1 MPFADNP
8 FSSKKMIDHNT
19 VQQIL
24 DTADIVD
31 VVSDFVALKRRGAN
45 WIGLCPFHN
54 DRRPSFYVSRAKG
67 ICKCFACG
75 EGGSAVNFIMKHEQL
90 SYPEALRYLARK
102 YHIEIQEKELTDE
115 EKQAQTEREAMLMLN
130 EWACA
135 YFEKQLHETQAGQEI
150 GLSYFRERGFNDVTI
165 KEYRLGYS
173 SEGYDDFYK
182 AAVAQGFNPKL
193 LFDTGLC
200 IPNERDE
207 GGHDRFR
214 GRVMFPIMNIAG
226 KVIAFGGR
234 TLKKDKNIAKYVNS
248 PESAIYSKRNVI
260 YGLYQAKREISKED
274 KCFIVEGY
282 ADVISMHQ
290 AGFKN
295 VIASS
300 GTALTEGHIQAI
312 RRFTSNVTEMFD
324 GDAAG
329 IKAAIRGV
337 DMLLKEGISIKV
349 LPLPPDDDP
358 DTFVRAHSH
367 TEVEEYIS
375 QNEADFIH
383 FKSDVVLKD
392 AKNDPIKRTAAI
404 TDVVKSIALIPDEI
418 ARMVYAKECSTLF
431 GFDEQTI
438 LRQIKQYRNKYREQ
452 WRKEREQQQARE
464 QRLNQQ
470 ESNVAPVVPPLDE
483 DAPPPPPPEDFTSE
497 TGPAITAPL
506 PPRATGASDSVVVQ
520 EREVIRLIVNY
531 GMCYLTDTEY
541 DDGTVRPTTVLEHIN
556 NVISLEQ
563 IDFSDPLYKH
573 TFEVAKQY
581 IEPFYHDLEAFNIQL
596 EESTQQFVEQ
606 EMTEQDD
613 EEPVAL
619 DSAALINAQL
629 HKEQAIRAKAN
640 VKAKNELMDYCC
652 GYLMKVLCSIDDDNV
667 RQLACDLATDSLPQL
682 SKIHTQFA
690 VILEERDKLL
700 SVVPERLYN
709 WMNALIVQRINETQT
724 RIASASANE
733 LPQLMEYL
741 QNLYQSRHDLA
752 NIIGNRVVNPK

>member
-1 MPFADNP
+1 
-8 FSSKKMIDHNT
+8 MIDPKT
-19 VQQIL
+19 VQLIL

-31 VVSDFVALKRRGAN
+31 VVSDFVSLKKRGAN

-75 EGGSAVNFIMKHEQL
+75 ESGSAVGFIMKHEQL

-135 YFEKQLHETQAGQEI
+135 YFEHQLHETQAGQEI
-150 GLSYFRERGFNDVTI
+150 GLSYFRERGFNDTTI
-165 KEYRLGYS
+165 KEFRLGYS

-182 AAVAQGFNPKL
+182 AAVAQGFNPQL

-200 IPNERDE
+200 IADER
-207 GGHDRFR
+207 GGGRDRFR

-260 YGLYQAKREISKED
+260 YGLFQAKREISKQD
-274 KCFIVEGY
+274 KCYIVEGY

-300 GTALTEGHIQAI
+300 GTALTEGHIHAI

-324 GDAAG
+324 GDEAG

-349 LPLPPDDDP
+349 LPLPPEDDP

-367 TEVEEYIS
+367 TEVEEYIAA
-375 QNEADFIH
+375 NEADFIH
-383 FKSDVVLKD
+383 FKSSVVLKD
-392 AKNDPIKRTAAI
+392 AQDDPIKRTAAI

-431 GFDEQTI
+431 DFDEQTI
-438 LRQIKQYRNKYREQ
+438 LRQIKQYRGKHLEQ

-464 QRLNQQ
+464 QRMARTATDNPP
-470 ESNVAPVVPPLDE
+470 APPADE
-483 DAPPPPPPEDFTSE
+483 LPPPPPRDDYGGEI
-497 TGPAITAPL
+497 GPADTAP
-506 PPRATGASDSVVVQ
+506 PAPRTVSVGDSVATQ

-531 GMCYLTDTEY
+531 GMCYLIDTEQLN
-541 DDGTVRPTTVLEHIN
+541 GTFSPTNVLEHISN
-556 NVISLEQ
+556 EMELDQMS
-563 IDFSDPLYKH
+563 FSDPLYRR
-573 TFEVAKQY
+573 TFELAKQY
-581 IEPFYHDLEAFNIQL
+581 IEPYYRDLEAFKADLETEIQQYIN
-596 EESTQQFVEQ
+596 EEMAVP
-606 EMTEQDD
+606 DD
-613 EEPVAL
+613 ADPDAL
-619 DSAALINAQL
+619 DSDALINAQER
-629 HKEQAIRAKAN
+629 KEKEVQAKAA
-640 VKAKNELMDYCC
+640 VKAKNELAEFSCDY
-652 GYLMKVLCSIDDDNV
+652 LVKVLCSIDDDAV
-667 RQLACDLATDSLPQL
+667 RQLACELAADNMPQL
-682 SKIHTQFA
+682 SKIHTKYA
-690 VILEERDKLL
+690 VVLEERDKLITL
-700 SVVPERLYN
+700 VPDRLYN
-709 WMNALIVQRINETQT
+709 WKNALLVQRINEAKS
-724 RIASASANE
+724 RIATATAEE

-741 QNLYQSRHDLA
+741 QSLYALRHQIA
-752 NIIGNRVVNPK
+752 TIIGDRVVNPN

>member
-1 MPFADNP
+1 
-8 FSSKKMIDHNT
+8 MIDHNT

-24 DTADIVD
+24 DAADIVD
-31 VVSDFVALKRRGAN
+31 VVSDFVSLKKRGAN

-115 EKQAQTEREAMLMLN
+115 EKQAQSEREAMLMLN

-150 GLSYFRERGFNDVTI
+150 GLAYFKERGFNDATI
-165 KEYRLGYS
+165 KEFRLGYS
-173 SEGYDDFYK
+173 SEGYDDLYK
-182 AAVAQGFNPKL
+182 AAIAQGFNPKL
-193 LFDTGLC
+193 LFDVGLC
-200 IPNERDE
+200 LPDDH

-234 TLKKDKNIAKYVNS
+234 TLRKDKEVAKYVNS
-248 PESAIYSKRNVI
+248 PESSIYSKRNVI
-260 YGLYQAKREISKED
+260 YGLHQAKREISKED

-300 GTALTEGHIQAI
+300 GTALTEGHIHAI

-337 DMLLKEGISIKV
+337 DMLLKEGLNIKV
-349 LPLPPDDDP
+349 LPLPPEDDP

-367 TEVEEYIS
+367 TEVEDYIK
-375 QNEADFIH
+375 QNECDFIN
-383 FKSDVVLKD
+383 FKSGVVLND
-392 AKNDPIKRTAAI
+392 AQNDPIKRSAAI

-418 ARMVYAKECSTLF
+418 ARMVYAKECSNLF

-438 LRQIKQYRNKYREQ
+438 LRQIKQHRNKYIEQ
-452 WRKEREQQQARE
+452 WHKERQQQQARE
-464 QRLNQQ
+464 QRQAAQQ
-470 ESNVAPVVPPLDE
+470 AGGKSPAQQ
-483 DAPPPPPPEDFTSE
+483 PEPQYDTP
-497 TGPAITAPL
+497 TL
-506 PPRATGASDSVVVQ
+506 PPTLDDFVESDSTHGNGADNRDIAAHNGVEIQ

-531 GMCYLTDTEY
+531 GMCYLTDTQY
-541 DDGTVRPTTVLEHIN
+541 DDETVRPTTVLEYIN
-556 NVISLEQ
+556 NELLMDQ
-563 IDFSDPLYKH
+563 MDFSNRLYKR
-573 TFEVAKQY
+573 TFEIAKRFIDPY
-581 IEPFYHDLEAFNIQL
+581 YRDLASFNSQL
-596 EESTQQFVEQ
+596 EKDTREFISQ
-606 EMTEQDD
+606 EMVQTDD
-613 EEPVAL
+613 QEPLEL
-619 DSAALINAQL
+619 DSHSLIVAQEN
-629 HKEQAIRAKAN
+629 KEKSIQAKAN
-640 VKAKNELMDYCC
+640 ATAMKKLMDFSSS
-652 GYLMKVLCSIDDDNV
+652 YLMKLLCSIDDDQV
-667 RQLACDLATDSLPQL
+667 RQLACELATDNLPQL
-682 SKIHTQFA
+682 SKIHTKYT
-690 VILEERDKLL
+690 VIVEERDRLL
-700 SVVPERLYN
+700 SIVPERLYN
-709 WMNALIVQRINETQT
+709 WKNALLIIKINEVKAQ
-724 RIASASANE
+724 IASAAADQ
-733 LPQLMEYL
+733 LPQLLEHL
-741 QNLYQSRHDLA
+741 QELYSVRHQLA
-752 NIIGNRVVNPK
+752 AIIGDRVVNPN

>member
-1 MPFADNP
+1 
-8 FSSKKMIDHNT
+8 MIDHNT

-31 VVSDFVALKRRGAN
+31 VVSDFVTLKKRGAN

-54 DRRPSFYVSRAKG
+54 DRRPSFYVSRSKG

-130 EWACA
+130 EWACS
-135 YFEKQLHETQAGQEI
+135 YFEKQLHDTQAGQEI
-150 GLSYFRERGFNDVTI
+150 GLSYFRERGFNDATI
-165 KEYRLGYS
+165 KEFRLGYS

-200 IPNERDE
+200 IAERD
-207 GGHDRFR
+207 GGRDRFR

-248 PESAIYSKRNVI
+248 PESVIYSKRNVI

-300 GTALTEGHIQAI
+300 GTALTEGHIHAI
-312 RRFTSNVTEMFD
+312 RRFTSNATEMFD

-349 LPLPPDDDP
+349 LPLPPEDDP

-383 FKSDVVLKD
+383 FKSNIVLKD

-418 ARMVYAKECSTLF
+418 ARMVYAKECNTLF

-438 LRQIKQYRNKYREQ
+438 LRQIKQYRGKYLEQ

-464 QRLNQQ
+464 QRMSQAASDN
-470 ESNVAPVVPPLDE
+470 APGPLPPVD
-483 DAPPPPPPEDFTSE
+483 DMPPAPMPDDLFPE
-497 TGPAITAPL
+497 TGPADTPPTTHHAPNVND
-506 PPRATGASDSVVVQ
+506 GIVVQ

-541 DDGTVRPTTVLEHIN
+541 DDGSVRPTTVLEHIN
-556 NVISLEQ
+556 NEIFLENME
-563 IDFSDPLYKH
+563 FSDPLYKR
-573 TFEVAKQY
+573 TFELALQY
-581 IEPFYHDLEAFNIQL
+581 VPQYYKDLEEFKKQL
-596 EESTQQFVEQ
+596 KESTSEYISQ
-606 EMTEQDD
+606 EMATQDEVAPD
-613 EEPVAL
+613 AL
-619 DSAALINAQL
+619 DSAALISAQER
-629 HKEQAIRAKAN
+629 KEKEVLSRANVRAKQA
-640 VKAKNELMDYCC
+640 ETEFSSS
-652 GYLMKVLCSIDDDNV
+652 YLMKALCSIDDDNV
-667 RQLACDLATDSLPQL
+667 RQLACDLATDNLPQL

-700 SVVPERLYN
+700 SLVPDRLYN
-709 WMNALIVQRINETQT
+709 WKNALLVQAINVIKERISH
-724 RIASASANE
+724 ASAEE
-733 LPQLMEYL
+733 LPQLMEHL
-741 QNLYQSRHDLA
+741 QKLYNVRHELA
-752 NIIGNRVVNPK
+752 AVIGDRVVNPN

>member
-1 MPFADNP
+1 
-8 FSSKKMIDHNT
+8 MIDHNT

-31 VVSDFVALKRRGAN
+31 VVSDFVTLKKRGAN

-54 DRRPSFYVSRAKG
+54 DRRPSFYVSRSKG

-130 EWACA
+130 EWACS
-135 YFEKQLHETQAGQEI
+135 YFEKQLHDTQAGQEI
-150 GLSYFRERGFNDVTI
+150 GLSYFRERGFNDATI
-165 KEYRLGYS
+165 KEFRLGYS

-200 IPNERDE
+200 IAERD
-207 GGHDRFR
+207 GGRDRFR

-248 PESAIYSKRNVI
+248 PESVIYSKRNVI

-300 GTALTEGHIQAI
+300 GTALTEGHIHAI

-349 LPLPPDDDP
+349 LPLPPEDDP

-367 TEVEEYIS
+367 TEVEDYIL

-383 FKSDVVLKD
+383 FKSNIVLKD

-438 LRQIKQYRNKYREQ
+438 LRQIKQYRGKYLEQ

-464 QRLNQQ
+464 QRMSQAASDN
-470 ESNVAPVVPPLDE
+470 AP
-483 DAPPPPPPEDFTSE
+483 
-497 TGPAITAPL
+497 GPL
-506 PPRATGASDSVVVQ
+506 PPVDDMPPAPMPDDLPPDIGPSDQAPVTHHTANVNDGIVVQ

-541 DDGTVRPTTVLEHIN
+541 DDGSVRPTTVLEHIN
-556 NVISLEQ
+556 NEIFLENME
-563 IDFSDPLYKH
+563 FSDPLYKR
-573 TFEVAKQY
+573 TFELALQY
-581 IEPFYHDLEAFNIQL
+581 VPQYYKDLEEFKKQL
-596 EESTQQFVEQ
+596 KESTNEYISQ
-606 EMTEQDD
+606 EMATQDEVAPD
-613 EEPVAL
+613 AL
-619 DSAALINAQL
+619 DSAALISAQER
-629 HKEQAIRAKAN
+629 KEKEVLSRANVRAKQA
-640 VKAKNELMDYCC
+640 ETEFSSS
-652 GYLMKVLCSIDDDNV
+652 YLMKALCSIDDDDV
-667 RQLACDLATDSLPQL
+667 RQLACDLATDNLPQL

-700 SVVPERLYN
+700 SLVPDRLYN
-709 WMNALIVQRINETQT
+709 WKNALLVQAINVIKERISH
-724 RIASASANE
+724 ASAEE
-733 LPQLMEYL
+733 LPQLMEHL
-741 QNLYQSRHDLA
+741 QKLYSVRHELA
-752 NIIGNRVVNPK
+752 AVIGDRVVNPN

>member
-1 MPFADNP
+1 
-8 FSSKKMIDHNT
+8 MIDHNT
-19 VQQIL
+19 VQLIL

-31 VVSDFVALKRRGAN
+31 VVSDFVALKQRGAN

-115 EKQAQTEREAMLMLN
+115 EKLAQTEREAMLMLN
-130 EWACA
+130 EWACS
-135 YFEKQLHETQAGQEI
+135 YFEKQLHETDAGREI
-150 GLSYFRERGFNDVTI
+150 GLSYFRERGFNDATI
-165 KEYRLGYS
+165 KEFRLGYS

-182 AAVAQGFNPKL
+182 AAINQGFNPKL

-200 IPNERDE
+200 IADER
-207 GGHDRFR
+207 GGGRDRFR
-214 GRVMFPIMNIAG
+214 GRVMFPIMDIAG

-248 PESAIYSKRNVI
+248 PESAVYSKRNVI
-260 YGLYQAKREISKED
+260 YGLFQAKREISKSD

-300 GTALTEGHIQAI
+300 GTALTEGHIHAI

-324 GDAAG
+324 GDEAG

-349 LPLPPDDDP
+349 LPLPPEDDP

-367 TEVEEYIS
+367 TEVEEYIAE
-375 QNEADFIH
+375 NETDFIS
-383 FKSDVVLKD
+383 FKSSVVLKD

-438 LRQIKQYRNKYREQ
+438 LRQIKQYRGKYREQ

-464 QRLNQQ
+464 QRLSQATADNT
-470 ESNVAPVVPPLDE
+470 PPPPTPTGDE
-483 DAPPPPPPEDFTSE
+483 APPPPLPEDFGPE
-497 TGPAITAPL
+497 TGPAYTEPAPQ
-506 PPRATGASDSVVVQ
+506 RTTTCDDVAIQ

-531 GMCYLTDTEY
+531 GMCYLGSTKY
-541 DDGTVRPTTVLEHIN
+541 PDGTVRPTSVIEHIN
-556 NVISLEQ
+556 NELNLDKIS
-563 IDFSDPLYKH
+563 FSVPLYGH
-573 TFEVAKQY
+573 TFELALQY
-581 IEPFYHDLEAFNIQL
+581 IPQYYKDLEEFNIQL
-596 EESTQQFVEQ
+596 AERTRQYIDRERAREDQ
-606 EMTEQDD
+606 EAPE
-613 EEPVAL
+613 AL
-619 DSAALINAQL
+619 DSATLISAQER
-629 HKEQAIRAKAN
+629 KEKEIQARAN
-640 VKAKNELMDYCC
+640 VKAKQALMDFSSS
-652 GYLMKVLCSIDDDNV
+652 YLMKVLCSIDDDAV
-667 RQLACDLATDSLPQL
+667 RQLACELATDNIPQL
-682 SKIHTQFA
+682 SKIHTKFA

-700 SVVPERLYN
+700 TVVPDKLYN
-709 WMNALIVQRINETQT
+709 WKNALLVQKINEVKEK
-724 RIASASANE
+724 IANASSEE
-733 LPQLMEYL
+733 LPQLMEKL
-741 QNLYQSRHDLA
+741 QSLYDLRHKLA
-752 NIIGNRVVNPK
+752 AIIGDRVVNPK

>member
-1 MPFADNP
+1 
-8 FSSKKMIDHNT
+8 
-19 VQQIL
+19 
-24 DTADIVD
+24 
-31 VVSDFVALKRRGAN
+31 
-45 WIGLCPFHN
+45 
-54 DRRPSFYVSRAKG
+54 
-67 ICKCFACG
+67 
-75 EGGSAVNFIMKHEQL
+75 MKHEQL

-130 EWACA
+130 EWACS
-135 YFEKQLHETQAGQEI
+135 YFEKQLHDTQAGQEI
-150 GLSYFRERGFNDVTI
+150 GLSYFRERGFNDATI
-165 KEYRLGYS
+165 KEFRLGYS
-173 SEGYDDFYK
+173 SEGYNDFYK

-200 IPNERDE
+200 IADERD
-207 GGHDRFR
+207 GGRDRFR

-260 YGLYQAKREISKED
+260 YGLHQAKREISKED

-300 GTALTEGHIQAI
+300 GTALTEGHIHAI

-349 LPLPPDDDP
+349 LPLPPEDDP

-383 FKSDVVLKD
+383 FKSNIVLKD

-438 LRQIKQYRNKYREQ
+438 LRQIKQYRGKYLEQ

-464 QRLNQQ
+464 ARMNQASGDNTATQ
-470 ESNVAPVVPPLDE
+470 P
-483 DAPPPPPPEDFTSE
+483 APPDDMP
-497 TGPAITAPL
+497 TAPL
-506 PPRATGASDSVVVQ
+506 PDDLFPETGPTDTPPTTHHTANVNDGIVVQ

-541 DDGTVRPTTVLEHIN
+541 DDGSVRPTTVLEHIN
-556 NVISLEQ
+556 NEIFLENME
-563 IDFSDPLYKH
+563 FSDPLYKR
-573 TFEVAKQY
+573 TFELALQY
-581 IEPFYHDLEAFNIQL
+581 VPQYYKDLEEFKKQL
-596 EESTQQFVEQ
+596 KESTSEYISQ
-606 EMTEQDD
+606 EMATQDEVAPD
-613 EEPVAL
+613 AL
-619 DSAALINAQL
+619 DSAALISAQER
-629 HKEQAIRAKAN
+629 KEKEVLSRANVRAKQA
-640 VKAKNELMDYCC
+640 ETEFSSS
-652 GYLMKVLCSIDDDNV
+652 YLMKALCSIDDDDV
-667 RQLACDLATDSLPQL
+667 RQLACDLATDNLPQL

-700 SVVPERLYN
+700 SLVPDRLYN
-709 WMNALIVQRINETQT
+709 WKNALLVQAINVIKERISH
-724 RIASASANE
+724 ASAEE
-733 LPQLMEYL
+733 LPQLMEHL
-741 QNLYQSRHDLA
+741 QKLYSVRHELA
-752 NIIGNRVVNPK
+752 AVIGDRVVNPN

>member
-1 MPFADNP
+1 
-8 FSSKKMIDHNT
+8 MIDHNT

-24 DTADIVD
+24 DAADIVD
-31 VVSDFVALKRRGAN
+31 VVSDFVSLKKRGAN

-115 EKQAQTEREAMLMLN
+115 EKQAQSEREAMLMLN

-150 GLSYFRERGFNDVTI
+150 GLAYFKERGFNDATI
-165 KEYRLGYS
+165 KEFRLGYS
-173 SEGYDDFYK
+173 SEGYDDLYK
-182 AAVAQGFNPKL
+182 AAIAQGFNPKL
-193 LFDTGLC
+193 LFDVGLC
-200 IPNERDE
+200 LPDDH

-234 TLKKDKNIAKYVNS
+234 TLRKDKEVAKYVNS
-248 PESAIYSKRNVI
+248 PESSIYSKRNVI
-260 YGLYQAKREISKED
+260 YGLHQAKREISKED

-300 GTALTEGHIQAI
+300 GTALTEGHIHAI

-337 DMLLKEGISIKV
+337 DMLLKEGLNIKV
-349 LPLPPDDDP
+349 LPLPPEDDP

-367 TEVEEYIS
+367 TEVEDYIK
-375 QNEADFIH
+375 QNECDFIN
-383 FKSDVVLKD
+383 FKSGVVLND
-392 AKNDPIKRTAAI
+392 AQNDPIKRSAAI

-418 ARMVYAKECSTLF
+418 ARMVYAKECSNLF

-438 LRQIKQYRNKYREQ
+438 LRQIKQHRNKYIEQ
-452 WRKEREQQQARE
+452 WHKERQQQQARE
-464 QRLNQQ
+464 QRQAAQQ
-470 ESNVAPVVPPLDE
+470 AGGKSPAQQ
-483 DAPPPPPPEDFTSE
+483 PEPQYDTP
-497 TGPAITAPL
+497 TL
-506 PPRATGASDSVVVQ
+506 PPTPDDFVESDSTHGNGADNRDIAAHNGVDIQ

-531 GMCYLTDTEY
+531 GMCYLIDTQY
-541 DDGTVRPTTVLEHIN
+541 DDDTVRPTTVLEYIN
-556 NVISLEQ
+556 NELLMDQ
-563 IDFSDPLYKH
+563 MDFSNRLYKR
-573 TFEVAKQY
+573 TFEIAKRFIDPY
-581 IEPFYHDLEAFNIQL
+581 YRDLASFNSQL
-596 EESTQQFVEQ
+596 EKDTREFISQ
-606 EMTEQDD
+606 EMVQTDD
-613 EEPVAL
+613 QEPLEL
-619 DSAALINAQL
+619 DSHSLIVAQEN
-629 HKEQAIRAKAN
+629 KEKSIQAKAN
-640 VKAKNELMDYCC
+640 ATAMKKLMDFSSS
-652 GYLMKVLCSIDDDNV
+652 YLMKLLCSIDDDQV
-667 RQLACDLATDSLPQL
+667 RQLACELATDNLPQL
-682 SKIHTQFA
+682 SKIHTKYT
-690 VILEERDKLL
+690 VIVEERDRLL
-700 SVVPERLYN
+700 SIVPERLYN
-709 WMNALIVQRINETQT
+709 WKNALLIIKINEVKAQ
-724 RIASASANE
+724 IASAAADQ
-733 LPQLMEYL
+733 LPQL
-741 QNLYQSRHDLA
+741 A
-752 NIIGNRVVNPK
+752 AIIGDRVVNPN

>member
-1 MPFADNP
+1 
-8 FSSKKMIDHNT
+8 MIDHNT

-31 VVSDFVALKRRGAN
+31 VVSDFVALKKRGAN

-150 GLSYFRERGFNDVTI
+150 GLAYFRERGFNDATI
-165 KEYRLGYS
+165 KEFRLGYS

-182 AAVAQGFNPKL
+182 AAIAQGFNPKL

-200 IPNERDE
+200 IPNERDG

-214 GRVMFPIMNIAG
+214 GRVMFPIINIAG

-260 YGLYQAKREISKED
+260 YGLNQAKREISKSD
-274 KCFIVEGY
+274 KCYIVEGY

-300 GTALTEGHIQAI
+300 GTALTEGHIHAI

-324 GDAAG
+324 GDDAG

-337 DMLLKEGISIKV
+337 DLLLKEGISIKV
-349 LPLPPDDDP
+349 LPLPPNDDP

-367 TEVEEYIS
+367 TEVEEYIK
-375 QNEADFIH
+375 QNEVDFIH
-383 FKSDVVLKD
+383 FKSSVVLKD
-392 AKNDPIKRTAAI
+392 AQNDPIKRTAAI

-418 ARMVYAKECSTLF
+418 ARMVYAKECATLF

-438 LRQIKQYRNKYREQ
+438 LRQIKQYRGKYREQ

-464 QRLNQQ
+464 QRMQQ
-470 ESNVAPVVPPLDE
+470 DVGNEFTVATPPSGE
-483 DAPPPPPPEDFTSE
+483 DAPPPPLPEEFVTE
-497 TGPAITAPL
+497 TGPATM
-506 PPRATGASDSVVVQ
+506 PPSPAHPVKASDDVVIQ

-541 DDGTVRPTTVLEHIN
+541 DDGTVRPTTVLEYIN
-556 NVISLEQ
+556 NEINIEQ
-563 IDFSDPLYKH
+563 INFSDPLYKH
-573 TFEVAKQY
+573 TFELALQY
-581 IEPFYHDLEAFNIQL
+581 IPQYYKDLEIFNVKL
-596 EESTQQFVEQ
+596 EEETRKFIEE
-606 EMTEQDD
+606 EMAAQDED
-613 EEPVAL
+613 VFDAM
-619 DSAALINAQL
+619 DSEALINAQDN
-629 HKEQAIRAKAN
+629 KEKAIRAKASL
-640 VKAKNELMDYCC
+640 KAKNELMDYSCS
-652 GYLMKVLCSIDDDNV
+652 YLIKVLCSIDDDAV
-667 RQLACDLATDSLPQL
+667 RQLACDLATDNLPQL
-682 SKIHTQFA
+682 SKIHTQYA
-690 VILEERDKLL
+690 VILEERDKLRRL
-700 SVVPERLYN
+700 VPERLYN
-709 WMNALIVQRINETQT
+709 WLNALLVQKINETKAQ
-724 RIASASANE
+724 IATAGSDE

-741 QNLYQSRHDLA
+741 QKLYNARHELA
-752 NIIGNRVVNPK
+752 SYIGERVVNPK

>member
-1 MPFADNP
+1 
-8 FSSKKMIDHNT
+8 MIDHNT

-31 VVSDFVALKRRGAN
+31 VVSDFVTLKKRGAN

-54 DRRPSFYVSRAKG
+54 DRRPSFYVSRSKG

-130 EWACA
+130 EWACS
-135 YFEKQLHETQAGQEI
+135 YFEKQLHDTQAGQEI
-150 GLSYFRERGFNDVTI
+150 GLSYFRERGFNDATI
-165 KEYRLGYS
+165 KEFRLGYS

-200 IPNERDE
+200 IAERD
-207 GGHDRFR
+207 GGRDRFR

-248 PESAIYSKRNVI
+248 PESVIYSKRNVI

-300 GTALTEGHIQAI
+300 GTALTEGHIHAI

-349 LPLPPDDDP
+349 LPLPPEDDP

-383 FKSDVVLKD
+383 FKSNIVLKD

-418 ARMVYAKECSTLF
+418 ARMVYAKECNTLF

-438 LRQIKQYRNKYREQ
+438 LRQIKQYRGKYLEQ

-464 QRLNQQ
+464 QRMSQAASDN
-470 ESNVAPVVPPLDE
+470 APGPLPPVD
-483 DAPPPPPPEDFTSE
+483 DMPPAPMPDDLFPE
-497 TGPAITAPL
+497 TGPADTPPTTHHAPNVND
-506 PPRATGASDSVVVQ
+506 GIVVQ
-520 EREVIRLIVNY
+520 EHEVIRLIVNY

-541 DDGTVRPTTVLEHIN
+541 DDGSVRPTTVLEHIN
-556 NVISLEQ
+556 NEIFLENME
-563 IDFSDPLYKH
+563 FSDPLYKR
-573 TFEVAKQY
+573 TFELALQY
-581 IEPFYHDLEAFNIQL
+581 VPQYYKDLEEFKKQL
-596 EESTQQFVEQ
+596 KESTSEYISQ
-606 EMTEQDD
+606 EMATQDEVAPD
-613 EEPVAL
+613 AL
-619 DSAALINAQL
+619 DSAALISAQER
-629 HKEQAIRAKAN
+629 KEKEVLSRANVRAKQA
-640 VKAKNELMDYCC
+640 ETEFSSS
-652 GYLMKVLCSIDDDNV
+652 YLMKALCSIDDDNV
-667 RQLACDLATDSLPQL
+667 RQLACDLATDNLPQL

-700 SVVPERLYN
+700 SLVPDRLYN
-709 WMNALIVQRINETQT
+709 WKNALLVQAINVIKERISH
-724 RIASASANE
+724 ASAEE
-733 LPQLMEYL
+733 LPQLMEHL
-741 QNLYQSRHDLA
+741 QKLYNVRHELA
-752 NIIGNRVVNPK
+752 AVIGDRVVNPN

>member
-1 MPFADNP
+1 
-8 FSSKKMIDHNT
+8 MIDHNT

-24 DTADIVD
+24 DAADIVD
-31 VVSDFVALKRRGAN
+31 VVSDFVALKKRGAN

-135 YFEKQLHETQAGQEI
+135 YFEKQLHESQAGQEI
-150 GLSYFRERGFNDVTI
+150 GLSYFRERGFNDATI
-165 KEYRLGYS
+165 KEFRLGYS

-182 AAVAQGFNPKL
+182 AAVNQGFNPKL

-200 IPNERDE
+200 IADER
-207 GGHDRFR
+207 GGGRDRFR

-248 PESAIYSKRNVI
+248 PESAVYSKRNVI
-260 YGLYQAKREISKED
+260 YGLYQAKREISKAD

-300 GTALTEGHIQAI
+300 GTALTEGHIHAI

-324 GDAAG
+324 GDEAG

-367 TEVEEYIS
+367 TAVEEYIATH
-375 QNEADFIH
+375 EEDFIN
-383 FKSDVVLKD
+383 FKSSIVLKD
-392 AKNDPIKRTAAI
+392 AQNDPIKRTAAI

-438 LRQIKQYRNKYREQ
+438 LRQIKQYRGKYREQ

-464 QRLNQQ
+464 QRLSQSPFDNPP
-470 ESNVAPVVPPLDE
+470 VAGPNDDDV
-483 DAPPPPPPEDFTSE
+483 PPPPLPEDFTPES
-497 TGPAITAPL
+497 GPTEIAPA
-506 PPRATGASDSVVVQ
+506 PPRTGHSNDGVVIQ

-541 DDGTVRPTTVLEHIN
+541 DDGSVRPTTVLEYIN
-556 NVISLEQ
+556 NELNLDQMS
-563 IDFSDPLYKH
+563 FSAPLYKH
-573 TFEVAKQY
+573 IFDVALQY
-581 IEPFYHDLEAFNIQL
+581 IPQYYNDLEAFDVQL
-596 EESTQQFVEQ
+596 QERIREFIEQ
-606 EMTEQDD
+606 EMSEQDD
-613 EEPVAL
+613 ELPESF
-619 DSAALINAQL
+619 DSATLINAQERKV
-629 HKEQAIRAKAN
+629 KEITARAN
-640 VKAKNELMDYCC
+640 VKANQSRMEFSSS
-652 GYLMKVLCSIDDDNV
+652 YLVKALCSIDDDDV
-667 RQLACDLATDSLPQL
+667 RQLACELATDNLPQL
-682 SKIHTQFA
+682 SKIHTKYA
-690 VILEERDKLL
+690 VVLEERDKLPSL
-700 SVVPERLYN
+700 VHDRLYN
-709 WMNALIVQRINETQT
+709 WKNALLVKMINEVKE
-724 RIASASANE
+724 RIAHATPE
-733 LPQLMEYL
+733 EQTQLIKTL
-741 QNLYQSRHDLA
+741 QDLYKLRHEVA
-752 NIIGNRVVNPK
+752 AIIGDRVVNPK

>member
-1 MPFADNP
+1 
-8 FSSKKMIDHNT
+8 MIDHNT

-31 VVSDFVALKRRGAN
+31 VVSDFVTLKKRGAN

-54 DRRPSFYVSRAKG
+54 DRRPSFYVSRSKG

-130 EWACA
+130 EWACS
-135 YFEKQLHETQAGQEI
+135 YFEKQLHDTQAGQEI
-150 GLSYFRERGFNDVTI
+150 GLSYFRERGFNDATI
-165 KEYRLGYS
+165 KEFRLGYS

-200 IPNERDE
+200 IAERD
-207 GGHDRFR
+207 GGRDRFR

-248 PESAIYSKRNVI
+248 PESVIYSKRNVI

-300 GTALTEGHIQAI
+300 GTALTEGHIHAI

-349 LPLPPDDDP
+349 LPLPPEDDP

-367 TEVEEYIS
+367 TEVEEYIL

-383 FKSDVVLKD
+383 FKSNIVLKD

-438 LRQIKQYRNKYREQ
+438 LRQIKQYRGKYLEQ

-464 QRLNQQ
+464 ARMNQASGDNTATQ
-470 ESNVAPVVPPLDE
+470 P
-483 DAPPPPPPEDFTSE
+483 APPDDMPPAPLPDDLFPE
-497 TGPAITAPL
+497 TGPADTPPTTHHAPNVND
-506 PPRATGASDSVVVQ
+506 GIVVQ

-541 DDGTVRPTTVLEHIN
+541 DDGSVRPTTVLEHIN
-556 NVISLEQ
+556 NEIFLENME
-563 IDFSDPLYKH
+563 FSDPLYKR
-573 TFEVAKQY
+573 TFELALQYVPQYYKDQEEFKKQLKESTNQY
-581 IEPFYHDLEAFNIQL
+581 I
-596 EESTQQFVEQ
+596 SQ
-606 EMTEQDD
+606 EMATQDEIAPD
-613 EEPVAL
+613 AL
-619 DSAALINAQL
+619 DSAALISAQER
-629 HKEQAIRAKAN
+629 KEKEVLSRANVRAKQA
-640 VKAKNELMDYCC
+640 ETEFSSS
-652 GYLMKVLCSIDDDNV
+652 YLMKALCSIDDDDV
-667 RQLACDLATDSLPQL
+667 RQLACDLATDNLPQL

-700 SVVPERLYN
+700 SLVPDRLYN
-709 WMNALIVQRINETQT
+709 WKNALLVQAINVIKERISH
-724 RIASASANE
+724 ASAEE
-733 LPQLMEYL
+733 LPQLMEHL
-741 QNLYQSRHDLA
+741 QKLYNVRHELA
-752 NIIGNRVVNPK
+752 AVIGDRVVNPN

>member
-1 MPFADNP
+1 
-8 FSSKKMIDHNT
+8 MIDHNT

-24 DTADIVD
+24 DAADIVD
-31 VVSDFVALKRRGAN
+31 VVSDFVSLKKRGAN

-115 EKQAQTEREAMLMLN
+115 EKQAQSEREAMLMLN

-150 GLSYFRERGFNDVTI
+150 GLAYFKERGFNDATI
-165 KEYRLGYS
+165 KEFRLGYS
-173 SEGYDDFYK
+173 SEGYDDLYK
-182 AAVAQGFNPKL
+182 AAIAQGFNPKL
-193 LFDTGLC
+193 LFDVGLC
-200 IPNERDE
+200 LPDDH

-234 TLKKDKNIAKYVNS
+234 TLRKDKEVAKYVNS
-248 PESAIYSKRNVI
+248 PESSIYSKRNVI
-260 YGLYQAKREISKED
+260 YGLHQAKREISKED

-300 GTALTEGHIQAI
+300 GTALTEGHIHAI

-337 DMLLKEGISIKV
+337 DMLLKEGLNIKV
-349 LPLPPDDDP
+349 LPLPPEDDP

-367 TEVEEYIS
+367 TEVEDYIK
-375 QNEADFIH
+375 QNECDFIN
-383 FKSDVVLKD
+383 FKSGVVLND
-392 AKNDPIKRTAAI
+392 AQNDPIKRSAAI

-418 ARMVYAKECSTLF
+418 ARMVYAKECSNLF

-438 LRQIKQYRNKYREQ
+438 LRQIKQHRNKYIEQ
-452 WRKEREQQQARE
+452 WHKERQQQQARE
-464 QRLNQQ
+464 QRQAAQQ
-470 ESNVAPVVPPLDE
+470 AGGKSPAQQ
-483 DAPPPPPPEDFTSE
+483 PEPQYE
-497 TGPAITAPL
+497 TPTL
-506 PPRATGASDSVVVQ
+506 PPTPDDFVESDSTHGNGADNRDIAAHNGVDIQ

-531 GMCYLTDTEY
+531 GMCYLTDTQY
-541 DDGTVRPTTVLEHIN
+541 DDETVRPTTVLEYIN
-556 NVISLEQ
+556 NELLMDQ
-563 IDFSDPLYKH
+563 MDFSNRLYKR
-573 TFEVAKQY
+573 TFEIAKRFIDPY
-581 IEPFYHDLEAFNIQL
+581 YRDLASFNSQL
-596 EESTQQFVEQ
+596 EKDTREFISQ
-606 EMTEQDD
+606 EMVQTDD
-613 EEPVAL
+613 QEPLEL
-619 DSAALINAQL
+619 DSHSLIVAQEN
-629 HKEQAIRAKAN
+629 KEKSIQAKAN
-640 VKAKNELMDYCC
+640 ATAMKKLMDFSSS
-652 GYLMKVLCSIDDDNV
+652 YLMKLLCSIDDDQV
-667 RQLACDLATDSLPQL
+667 RQLACELATDNLPQL
-682 SKIHTQFA
+682 SKIHTKYT
-690 VILEERDKLL
+690 VIVEERDRLL
-700 SVVPERLYN
+700 SIVPERLYN
-709 WMNALIVQRINETQT
+709 WKNALLIIKINEVKAQ
-724 RIASASANE
+724 IASAAADQ
-733 LPQLMEYL
+733 LPQLLEHL
-741 QNLYQSRHDLA
+741 QELYSVRHQLA
-752 NIIGNRVVNPK
+752 AIIGDRVVNPN

>member
-1 MPFADNP
+1 
-8 FSSKKMIDHNT
+8 MIDHNT

-24 DTADIVD
+24 DAADIVD
-31 VVSDFVALKRRGAN
+31 VVSDFVSLKKRGAN

-115 EKQAQTEREAMLMLN
+115 EKQAQSEREAMLMLN

-150 GLSYFRERGFNDVTI
+150 GLAYFKERGFNDATI
-165 KEYRLGYS
+165 KEFRLGYS
-173 SEGYDDFYK
+173 SEGYDDLYK
-182 AAVAQGFNPKL
+182 AAIAQGFNPKL
-193 LFDTGLC
+193 LFDVGLC
-200 IPNERDE
+200 LPDDH

-234 TLKKDKNIAKYVNS
+234 TLRKDKEVAKYVNS
-248 PESAIYSKRNVI
+248 PESSIYSKRNVI
-260 YGLYQAKREISKED
+260 YGLHQAKREISKED

-300 GTALTEGHIQAI
+300 GTALTEGHIHAI

-337 DMLLKEGISIKV
+337 DMLLKEGLNIKV
-349 LPLPPDDDP
+349 LPLPPEDDP

-367 TEVEEYIS
+367 TEVEDYIK
-375 QNEADFIH
+375 QNECDFIN
-383 FKSDVVLKD
+383 FKSGVVLND
-392 AKNDPIKRTAAI
+392 AQNDPIKRSAAI

-418 ARMVYAKECSTLF
+418 ARMVYAKECSNLF

-438 LRQIKQYRNKYREQ
+438 LRQIKQHRNKYIEQ
-452 WRKEREQQQARE
+452 WHKERQQQQARE
-464 QRLNQQ
+464 QRQAAQQ
-470 ESNVAPVVPPLDE
+470 AGGKSPAQQ
-483 DAPPPPPPEDFTSE
+483 PEPQYDTP
-497 TGPAITAPL
+497 TL
-506 PPRATGASDSVVVQ
+506 PPTLDDFVESDSTHGNGADNRDIAAHNGVDIQ

-531 GMCYLTDTEY
+531 GMCYLIDTQY
-541 DDGTVRPTTVLEHIN
+541 DDETVRPTTVLEYIN
-556 NVISLEQ
+556 NELLMDQ
-563 IDFSDPLYKH
+563 MDFSNRLYKR
-573 TFEVAKQY
+573 TFEIAKRFIDPY
-581 IEPFYHDLEAFNIQL
+581 YRDLASFNSQL
-596 EESTQQFVEQ
+596 EKDTRDFISQ
-606 EMTEQDD
+606 EMVQTDD
-613 EEPVAL
+613 QEPLEL
-619 DSAALINAQL
+619 DSHSLIVAQEN
-629 HKEQAIRAKAN
+629 KEKSIQAKAN
-640 VKAKNELMDYCC
+640 ATAMKKLMDFSSS
-652 GYLMKVLCSIDDDNV
+652 YLMKLLCSIDDDQV
-667 RQLACDLATDSLPQL
+667 RQLACELATDNLPQL
-682 SKIHTQFA
+682 SKIHTKYT
-690 VILEERDKLL
+690 VIVEERDRLL
-700 SVVPERLYN
+700 SIVPERLYN
-709 WMNALIVQRINETQT
+709 WKNALLIIKINEVKAQ
-724 RIASASANE
+724 IASAAADQ
-733 LPQLMEYL
+733 LPQLLEHL
-741 QNLYQSRHDLA
+741 QELYSVRHQLA
-752 NIIGNRVVNPK
+752 AIIGDRVVNPN